1 MTIAPSKANAIL
13 RALFS
18 LSFVLLFAANIHAQ
32 SERPVRP
39 NGPGTGIPDDDR
51 VPWKFV
57 EKGAAIEK
65 TSLTL
70 YWLPSSQKEL
80 ERSELVSSRALIQ
93 AGLRCVAFRIVLP
106 DNAAT
111 TELLGA
117 TGTLPTALL
126 VNDQGTVIRHIVDR
140 RPMLRP
146 ASVEGMVHD
155 ELAARDESMYRN
167 MSKAR
172 KHAKAGENDAAI
184 ALYRNV
190 WNDRCFFLMAGLE
203 AQRAL
208 KALGVEVH
216 DVPTPGAVDPQ
227 LKKPSMVKP
236 GASHKQ

>member
-1 MTIAPSKANAIL
+1 MTMAPSKANVI
-13 RALFS
+13 LFS
-18 LSFVLLFAANIHAQ
+18 LLLLFAANINAQ
-32 SERPVRP
+32 SDRPVRP

-57 EKGAAIEK
+57 EKGAPIEK

-111 TELLGA
+111 TQLLGA

-140 RPMLRP
+140 RPMLPP

-155 ELAARDESMYRN
+155 ELAARDEAMYRN
-167 MSKAR
+167 MSDAR

-184 ALYRNV
+184 ALYKSV
-190 WNDRCFFLMAGLE
+190 WNDRCFFPMAGLE
-203 AQRAL
+203 AQRGL

-227 LKKPSMVKP
+227 LKKPLTVKP
-236 GASHKQ
+236 DAPKH